1 MSNFIVNPYMFDTTP
16 TPDFETDFPNADL
29 WTEVSTPFSISSN
42 QANNGGAGNNTDAR
56 LYLTDGLGF
65 TLSNSLWSIRFT
77 YKITTAG
84 GGIGSGVPLYVSDSV
99 AKPLTSS
106 LDMIGASIGNP
117 LQLAT
122 AYNSGSGFNVG
133 TESNALTSGTEYYIQ
148 LQRTST
154 TATSLTVYT
163 DDTFETEFQSPITQ
177 TISADLQGLDQ
188 LAISATDNG
197 SKSTPQNDWYVKSLK
212 VYNDYNF

>member
-16 TPDFETDFPNADL
+16 TPDFETDFPNTDL

-65 TLSNSLWSIRFT
+65 TLSNSKWSIRFSF
-77 YKITTAG
+77 KMTTAG
-84 GGIGSGVPLYVSDSV
+84 GGIESGVPIYVSDTV
-99 AKPLTSS
+99 AKPLTS
-106 LDMIGASIGNP
+106 GFESIALFIENGFP
-117 LQLAT
+117 LQIGYTNNAGRVGGT
-122 AYNSGSGFNVG
+122 A
-133 TESNALTSGTEYYIQ
+133 SNALTSGTEYYIQ
-148 LQRTST
+148 IQRTST
-154 TATSLTVYT
+154 TATSLTIYT
-163 DDTFETEFQSPITQ
+163 DDTFETEFQSAITQ
-177 TISADLQGLDQ
+177 TIPAGVQGLDQ

-197 SKSTPQNDWYVKSLK
+197 SKSAPQSDWYVKNLK